1 MLTFGTAQADPGETA
16 TGRLHAGETRDGA
29 AFGLP
34 VAAVNGATDGPTLYI
49 QAGSDGD
56 ELNGLAV
63 VRSVMRRLNPA
74 TMAGQVLVVGILNYH
89 GFQRAE
95 HRNPLDDT
103 KLNRAF
109 PGDPSGTS
117 SERLAHLVYTQGV
130 QRADLAID
138 LHQGGTKR
146 MLNEVRVR
154 CGPDHRLHDAC
165 LQLARVFGTA
175 YILDEKGPDG
185 QLARAAPDDGIP
197 LIDPE
202 LGGTVGWDATSI
214 EVGVQGVMNVL
225 AHYGLIDD
233 APVPPPKQLRAT
245 GFEAVCAGRGGLVD
259 WAVDLGD
266 RVDAGD
272 RLFAVTDVFGAV
284 KEVVEAPVQGIVWR
298 MRRLPMVATG
308 EQVLK
313 LGTGIAPLPA
323 VHDASSGSDGSPT

>member
-1 MLTFGTAQADPGETA
+1 MLEFGTAQAAPGETA

-34 VAAVNGATDGPTLYI
+34 VAAVNGAAEGPTLYI

-63 VRSVMRRLNPA
+63 VRSVMQRLDPA

-154 CGPDHRLHDAC
+154 CGPDHRLHAAC

-225 AHYGLIDD
+225 THYGFLDG
-233 APVPPPKQLRAT
+233 APVHLPEQVRAT
-245 GFEAVCAGRGGLVD
+245 GFEAVYAGRGGLVD

-266 RVDAGD
+266 HVDAGD

-284 KEVVEAPVQGIVWR
+284 KEVVDAPVPGIVWR

-323 VHDASSGSDGSPT
+323 VHNASSGSDGSPT

>member
-1 MLTFGTAQADPGETA
+1 MLEFGTAQAAPGEIS
-16 TGRLHAGETRDGA
+16 TGMLNAGETRHGA

-34 VAAVNGATDGPTLYI
+34 VAVVNGIDEGPTLYI

-63 VRSVMRRLNPA
+63 VRSVMQQINPGE
-74 TMAGQVLVVGILNYH
+74 MAGQVLVVGILNYH

-109 PGDPSGTS
+109 PGDPAGSS

-130 QRADLAID
+130 QHADLAID

-146 MLNEVRVR
+146 MINEVRVR
-154 CGPDHRLHDAC
+154 CGPAHPLHDKC
-165 LQLARVFGTA
+165 LELARVFGTA

-202 LGGTVGWDATSI
+202 LGGTVGWDDASI
-214 EVGVQGVMNVL
+214 EVGVQGVLNVL
-225 AHYGLIDD
+225 AHYGFTHGE
-233 APVPPPKQLRAT
+233 PTYPTKQVRAT
-245 GFEAVCAGRGGLVD
+245 GFEEVYASRGGLID
-259 WAVDLGD
+259 LAVDLGD
-266 RVDAGD
+266 RVETGD
-272 RLFAVTDVFGAV
+272 RLFAVTDVFGTV
-284 KEVVEAPVQGIVWR
+284 KEVVEAPTRGIVWR

-308 EQVLK
+308 EQVMK
-313 LGTGIAPLPA
+313 IGTGVEFL
-323 VHDASSGSDGSPT
+323 